1 MAEAGGAVEVTFE
14 AGYEELKTIV
24 ARLDAEDVSV
34 HEMCELFARGKG
46 LEKALRGYLTTQQ
59 GKLDEIEAGENL
71 PEFRI
76 VAPSDGGGGLSDP
89 ESQPPPSGA
98 DSGRSG
104 PQYQPPPAGPDGGR
118 SGAEFQLPRIAAP
131 GAGPSSPE
139 DDIPF

>member
-1 MAEAGGAVEVTFE
+1 MFIDLEEEAMADAGGATEVTFE
-14 AGYEELKTIV
+14 AGYDELKTIV

-76 VAPSDGGGGLSDP
+76 VAPSDAGGARS
-89 ESQPPPSGA
+89 EA
-98 DSGRSG
+98 EFGRS
-104 PQYQPPPAGPDGGR
+104 PLAK
-118 SGAEFQLPRIAAP
+118 P
-131 GAGPSSPE
+131 GAGHSPP
-139 DDIPF
+139 DSDIPF